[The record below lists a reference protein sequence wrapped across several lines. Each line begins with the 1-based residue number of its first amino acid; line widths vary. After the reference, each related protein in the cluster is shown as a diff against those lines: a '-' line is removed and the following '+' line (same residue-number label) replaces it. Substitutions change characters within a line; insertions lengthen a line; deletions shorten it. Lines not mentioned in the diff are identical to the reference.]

1 MFYYSSSWA
10 VLWLG
15 CSWAS
20 INESRYIMA
29 LSRKHFEQFADF
41 MVNLWN
47 DNKTLTTT
55 IIRDI
60 DLKLDTYSEK
70 INIPTSINSKMVDI
84 DEVIEK
90 RLLNHYNSIG
100 KELQL
105 LLDKNGLR
113 FNKYR
118 FKNYILARCE
128 QNDTKIKLITD
139 EVQNGLNT

>member
-1 MFYYSSSWA
+1 
-10 VLWLG
+10 
-15 CSWAS
+15 
-20 INESRYIMA
+20 MA
-29 LSRKHFEQFADF
+29 LSRHHFEQFADF

-47 DNKTLTTT
+47 NNKTLTNT

-60 DLKLDTYSEK
+60 DLKLDTYSEE
-70 INIPTSINSKMVDI
+70 INIPTSINSKMADI

-90 RLLNHYNSIG
+90 RLLEHYNNIG
-100 KELQL
+100 KEIQL

-128 QNDTKIKLITD
+128 KNDTKITLINN
-139 EVQNGLNT
+139 EVQNGLNN

>member
-1 MFYYSSSWA
+1 
-10 VLWLG
+10 
-15 CSWAS
+15 
-20 INESRYIMA
+20 MA

-47 DNKTLTTT
+47 KNKTLSNT

-60 DLKLDTYSEK
+60 DLKLDDITTLD
-70 INIPTSINSKMVDI
+70 IPSCKSMYI

-90 RLLNHYNSIG
+90 RLLEHYNNIG

-118 FKNYILARCE
+118 FKNYILAKT
-128 QNDTKIKLITD
+128 QMNDTKIKLIND
-139 EVQNGLNT
+139 EVQHGLNN

>member
-1 MFYYSSSWA
+1 
-10 VLWLG
+10 
-15 CSWAS
+15 
-20 INESRYIMA
+20 MA

-60 DLKLDTYSEK
+60 DIKLDTYSEG

>member
-1 MFYYSSSWA
+1 
-10 VLWLG
+10 
-15 CSWAS
+15 
-20 INESRYIMA
+20 MA

-47 DNKTLTTT
+47 DNKILTNT
-55 IIRDI
+55 IKRDI
-60 DLKLDTYSEK
+60 DLKLDTYSEPK
-70 INIPTSINSKMVDI
+70 GWVGVDAKSTEI

-90 RLLNHYNSIG
+90 RLLNHYNNIG

-118 FKNYILARCE
+118 FKNYILAKT
-128 QNDTKIKLITD
+128 QMNDTKIKLITE
-139 EVQNGLNT
+139 EVQHGMNN

>member
-1 MFYYSSSWA
+1 
-10 VLWLG
+10 
-15 CSWAS
+15 
-20 INESRYIMA
+20 MA

-47 DNKTLTTT
+47 DNKILTNT
-55 IIRDI
+55 IKRDI
-60 DLKLDTYSEK
+60 DLKLDTYSEPK
-70 INIPTSINSKMVDI
+70 GWVGVDAKSTEI

>member
-1 MFYYSSSWA
+1 
-10 VLWLG
+10 
-15 CSWAS
+15 
-20 INESRYIMA
+20 MA

-90 RLLNHYNSIG
+90 RLLNHYNNIG

-105 LLDKNGLR
+105 LLDKNSLR
-113 FNKYR
+113 FNKYQ
-118 FKNYILARCE
+118 FKNYIISRVEKKQLNNLNKE
-128 QNDTKIKLITD
+128 HTIKLNKVGNMT
-139 EVQNGLNT
+139 

>member
-1 MFYYSSSWA
+1 
-10 VLWLG
+10 
-15 CSWAS
+15 
-20 INESRYIMA
+20 MA

-47 DNKTLTTT
+47 KNKTLSNT

-60 DLKLDTYSEK
+60 DLKLDDITTLD
-70 INIPTSINSKMVDI
+70 IPSCKSMYI

-90 RLLNHYNSIG
+90 RLLEHYNNIG

-118 FKNYILARCE
+118 FKNYILAKT
-128 QNDTKIKLITD
+128 QMNDTKIKLIND
-139 EVQNGLNT
+139 EVQHGMNN

>member
-1 MFYYSSSWA
+1 
-10 VLWLG
+10 
-15 CSWAS
+15 
-20 INESRYIMA
+20 MA

-47 DNKTLTTT
+47 KNKTLSNT

-60 DLKLDTYSEK
+60 DLKLDDITTLD
-70 INIPTSINSKMVDI
+70 IPSCKSMYI
-84 DEVIEK
+84 DEIIEK
-90 RLLNHYNSIG
+90 RLLEHYNNIG

-118 FKNYILARCE
+118 FKNYILAKT
-128 QNDTKIKLITD
+128 QMNDTKIKLIND
-139 EVQNGLNT
+139 EVQHGMNN

>member
-1 MFYYSSSWA
+1 
-10 VLWLG
+10 
-15 CSWAS
+15 
-20 INESRYIMA
+20 MA
-29 LSRKHFEQFADF
+29 LSRHHFEQFADF

-47 DNKTLTTT
+47 NNKTLTNT

-60 DLKLDTYSEK
+60 DLKLDTYSEG

-90 RLLNHYNSIG
+90 RLLEHYNNIG

-128 QNDTKIKLITD
+128 QNDTKIKLINPNQRNKMQ
-139 EVQNGLNT
+139 VHI

>member
-1 MFYYSSSWA
+1 
-10 VLWLG
+10 
-15 CSWAS
+15 
-20 INESRYIMA
+20 MA
-29 LSRKHFEQFADF
+29 LSRHHFEQFADF

-60 DLKLDTYSEK
+60 DLKLDTHTEELFDIEHYNVHGTIDAKSTE
-70 INIPTSINSKMVDI
+70 I

-90 RLLNHYNSIG
+90 RLLNHYNNIG

-105 LLDKNGLR
+105 LLDKNVLR
-113 FNKYR
+113 LNKYR
-118 FKNYILARCE
+118 FINYILAKCE
-128 QNDTKIKLITD
+128 QYETKIKLITD

>member
-1 MFYYSSSWA
+1 
-10 VLWLG
+10 
-15 CSWAS
+15 
-20 INESRYIMA
+20 MA

-47 DNKTLTTT
+47 KNKTLSNT

-60 DLKLDTYSEK
+60 DLKLDD
-70 INIPTSINSKMVDI
+70 IPTLDIPSCKSMYI
-84 DEVIEK
+84 DEIIEK
-90 RLLNHYNSIG
+90 RLLEHYNNIG

-118 FKNYILARCE
+118 FKNYILAKT
-128 QNDTKIKLITD
+128 QMNDTKIKLIND
-139 EVQNGLNT
+139 EVQHGMNN

>member
-47 DNKTLTTT
+47 DNKILTNT
-55 IIRDI
+55 IKRDI
-60 DLKLDTYSEK
+60 DLKLDTYSEPK
-70 INIPTSINSKMVDI
+70 GWVGVDAKSTEI

>member
-1 MFYYSSSWA
+1 
-10 VLWLG
+10 
-15 CSWAS
+15 
-20 INESRYIMA
+20 MA
-29 LSRKHFEQFADF
+29 LSRHHFEQFADF

-60 DLKLDTYSEK
+60 DLKLDTHTEELFDIEHYNVHGTIDAKSTE
-70 INIPTSINSKMVDI
+70 I

-90 RLLNHYNSIG
+90 RLLNHYNNIG

-128 QNDTKIKLITD
+128 QNDTKIKLINPNQRNKMQ
-139 EVQNGLNT
+139 VHI

>member
-1 MFYYSSSWA
+1 
-10 VLWLG
+10 
-15 CSWAS
+15 
-20 INESRYIMA
+20 MA

-47 DNKTLTTT
+47 DNKILTNT
-55 IIRDI
+55 IKRDI
-60 DLKLDTYSEK
+60 DLKLDTHTENLFD
-70 INIPTSINSKMVDI
+70 INHLAVHGTIDAKSTEI

-118 FKNYILARCE
+118 FKNYILAKCE

-139 EVQNGLNT
+139 EVQNGLNN

>member
-1 MFYYSSSWA
+1 
-10 VLWLG
+10 
-15 CSWAS
+15 
-20 INESRYIMA
+20 MA
-29 LSRKHFEQFADF
+29 LSRKHFEEFADF

-47 DNKTLTTT
+47 RNTRL
-55 IIRDI
+55 ICDI
-60 DLKLDTYSEK
+60 TNNIDKDLSEK
-70 INIPTSINSKMVDI
+70 SLPLSVWSTKSKTWERATCENLGI
-84 DEVIEK
+84 DKIIEK
-90 RLLNHYNSIG
+90 RLLEHYNNIG